1 MDCMGA
7 WIKSFMFEPVTL
19 IGFNISLGNML
30 EEEGLGDKGSGEP
43 TDRIELVNIGLRS
56 GEAPL

>member
-1 MDCMGA
+1 MGA

-19 IGFNISLGNML
+19 IGLNISLGNML

>member
-19 IGFNISLGNML
+19 IGFNISLGNI
-30 EEEGLGDKGSGEP
+30 GLGDKGSGEP